1 MTWEFPATVTTS
13 DTIDKESVD
22 CFSSLPPPIPC
33 NCHIRD
39 TSRAAA
45 PPFPL
50 PSQQHPSHIIPFS
63 ASAVFWRN
71 PRIISELPQGSVSTG
86 QLASYFRV
94 PTSRRVL
101 SCRKKMSFSRRDPS
115 WFPHQLPSNHDRF
128 LALFS
133 NIRFASLA
141 HRTLAGSRKAH
152 EWDGSFSS
160 RDLSSHIFCG
170 SASYFVT
177 RRLSAMPLHSDMHR
191 SCRSRSRGRSLA
203 YFS

>member
-1 MTWEFPATVTTS
+1 M
-13 DTIDKESVD
+13 
-22 CFSSLPPPIPC
+22 
-33 NCHIRD
+33 
-39 TSRAAA
+39 
-45 PPFPL
+45 
-50 PSQQHPSHIIPFS
+50 
-63 ASAVFWRN
+63 FWRN

-86 QLASYFRV
+86 QLPSYFRV

-115 WFPHQLPSNHDRF
+115 WFLHQLPSNHDRF

-152 EWDGSFSS
+152 EWDGSFCS

-177 RRLSAMPLHSDMHR
+177 RRLSLPCHSTQICIAAAALSRAVGLSLILVDSFCCTAPADLQSSAKRLRPGLVNFVSAVAYH
-191 SCRSRSRGRSLA
+191 SCLSLPAAFTQPGRSFLA
-203 YFS
+203 DPCTFL

>member
-1 MTWEFPATVTTS
+1 MLFIAAAADSIQLSHP
-13 DTIDKESVD
+13 
-22 CFSSLPPPIPC
+22 
-33 NCHIRD
+33 D

-45 PPFPL
+45 PPFPM
-50 PSQQHPSHIIPFS
+50 PSHIIPFS

-71 PRIISELPQGSVSTG
+71 PRIISGLPRRSVSTG
-86 QLASYFRV
+86 QLPSYFRV

-115 WFPHQLPSNHDRF
+115 WFLHQLPSNHDRF

-152 EWDGSFSS
+152 EWDGSFCS

-177 RRLSAMPLHSDMHR
+177 RRLSLPCHSTLICIAAAALGRVVGLSLILVDSFCCTAPADLHFYTDQQ
-191 SCRSRSRGRSLA
+191 
-203 YFS
+203 